1 MAKFLGLKFLGAL
14 LLIISLFISA
24 FEWRDQR
31 CAERVLRLMSAPPQ
45 EVLVKAALNAQPQPP
60 TPHPAPKPDE
70 RLSVWLQR
78 AQLSFQEAQCPWWG
92 EEVRVRVEC
101 LSPCRSFEAVAR

>member
-1 MAKFLGLKFLGAL
+1 
-14 LLIISLFISA
+14 
-24 FEWRDQR
+24 
-31 CAERVLRLMSAPPQ
+31 V
-45 EVLVKAALNAQPQPP
+45 
-60 TPHPAPKPDE
+60 PKPDE

-78 AQLSFQEAQCPWWG
+78 AQLTFQEAQCAWWG